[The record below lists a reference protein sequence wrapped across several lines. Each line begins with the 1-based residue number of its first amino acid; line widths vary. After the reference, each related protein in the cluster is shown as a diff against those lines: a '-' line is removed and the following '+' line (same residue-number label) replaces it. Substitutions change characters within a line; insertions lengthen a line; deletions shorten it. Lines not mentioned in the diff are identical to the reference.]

1 MSNTVSL
8 RELGVTLKVNL
19 PDYSGNTTER
29 EATWMRNVIGSV
41 YEVAFGVTI
50 WLVSIRDSI
59 VTPLCCAM
67 YFTEEE
73 SKRIKLGEMLNMNIR
88 EVMEQ
93 IYERR
98 INDYYTE
105 YK

>member
-1 MSNTVSL
+1 MADVVML
-8 RELGVTLKVNL
+8 KDLGVDIKVNL
-19 PDYSGNTTER
+19 PDFNGKLEEYH
-29 EATWMRNVIGSV
+29 ATWMRNILGSV
-41 YEVAFGVTI
+41 YEVGFGVTI
-50 WLVSIRDSI
+50 WLVSIRDSV

-73 SKRIKLGEMLNMNIR
+73 SKRIELGEMLNMDIR

>member
-1 MSNTVSL
+1 MADVVML
-8 RELGVTLKVNL
+8 KDLGVDIKVNL
-19 PDYSGNTTER
+19 PDFNGKLEEYH
-29 EATWMRNVIGSV
+29 ATWMRNILGSV
-41 YEVAFGVTI
+41 YEVGFGVTI

>member
-1 MSNTVSL
+1 MADVVML
-8 RELGVTLKVNL
+8 KDLGVDIKVNL
-19 PDYSGNTTER
+19 PDFNGKLEEYH
-29 EATWMRNVIGSV
+29 ATWMRNILGSV
-41 YEVAFGVTI
+41 YEVGFGVTI

-73 SKRIKLGEMLNMNIR
+73 SKRIKLGEMLNMSVR

>member
-1 MSNTVSL
+1 MADVVML
-8 RELGVTLKVNL
+8 KDLGVDIKVNL
-19 PDYSGNTTER
+19 PDFNGKLEEYH
-29 EATWMRNVIGSV
+29 ATWMRNILGSV
-41 YEVAFGVTI
+41 YEVGFGVTI

-73 SKRIKLGEMLNMNIR
+73 SKRIELGEMLNMDIR